1 MCGVSIAHIISS
13 VVVQRPV
20 NRLGRM
26 AAVNGISASRRF
38 LRTRIRT
45 GVVRSR
51 NSLVPAIQM
60 TVCAV
65 GAYAFAEYILGHS
78 GPLFAATSSLIAL
91 GFSREPRLRRVMEVG
106 LGCTIGI
113 AVGDLLLHWLGGDIW
128 VAAVVLLFSILL
140 ARFLDSG
147 NIFTTQLALQSLLV
161 VLLPAP
167 AGGPF
172 TRSIDAVVGGLFAL
186 LVTVLMP
193 KDPRREPR
201 KDVQKLLHELAEVL
215 RDCASAL
222 TNSDSTEAW
231 HALVRGRNCQPLVD
245 AMRQSLRA
253 SGEVA
258 TLAPAY
264 RRYRDEIDRL
274 EQSLDYIDLALRN
287 SRVFARRLTSAI
299 NHAALSDEAT
309 ESIAEVLQETAAA
322 IDELSLGL
330 AEVHE
335 GARRAH
341 LRTSRLEL
349 TEIAGRLHPR
359 LLDVQRLEGE
369 TVVMLFRPL
378 MVDLLEATGMDS
390 KEARDILPPL

>member
-1 MCGVSIAHIISS
+1 M
-13 VVVQRPV
+13 PV
-20 NRLGRM
+20 NRLERM
-26 AAVNGISASRRF
+26 AQPTGISASRRF

-65 GAYAFAEYILGHS
+65 GAYAFAEYVLGHS

-113 AVGDLLLHWLGGDIW
+113 AVGDLLRHWLGGEIW
-128 VAAVVLLFSILL
+128 VAAVVLLVSILL

-147 NIFTTQLALQSLLV
+147 NIFTTQLGLQSLLV

-172 TRSIDAVVGGLFAL
+172 TRSIDAIVGGLFAL
-186 LVTVLMP
+186 LFTVLVP

-264 RRYRDEIDRL
+264 RRHRDEIGRL

-309 ESIAEVLQETAAA
+309 ENIAEVLQETAAA

-330 AEVHE
+330 AEMHE
-335 GARRAH
+335 GVRRAH

-359 LLDVQRLEGE
+359 MLDVQRLEGE

>member
-1 MCGVSIAHIISS
+1 M
-13 VVVQRPV
+13 
-20 NRLGRM
+20 
-26 AAVNGISASRRF
+26 
-38 LRTRIRT
+38 
-45 GVVRSR
+45 VRSR

-65 GAYAFAEYILGHS
+65 GAYAFAEYVLGHS

-113 AVGDLLLHWLGGDIW
+113 AVGDLLRHWLGGDIW
-128 VAAVVLLFSILL
+128 VAAVVLLISILL

-147 NIFTTQLALQSLLV
+147 NIFTTQLGLQSLLV

-172 TRSIDAVVGGLFAL
+172 TRSIDAIVGGLFAL
-186 LVTVLMP
+186 LFTVLVP

-264 RRYRDEIDRL
+264 RRHRDEIGRL

-309 ESIAEVLQETAAA
+309 ENIAEVLQETAAA

-330 AEVHE
+330 AEMHE
-335 GARRAH
+335 GVRRAH

-359 LLDVQRLEGE
+359 MLDVQRLEGE

>member
-1 MCGVSIAHIISS
+1 
-13 VVVQRPV
+13 
-20 NRLGRM
+20 M

-274 EQSLDYIDLALRN
+274 EQSLDYNDLALRN

-349 TEIAGRLHPR
+349 SEIAGRLHPR

>member
-1 MCGVSIAHIISS
+1 MI
-13 VVVQRPV
+13 
-20 NRLGRM
+20 
-26 AAVNGISASRRF
+26 
-38 LRTRIRT
+38 
-45 GVVRSR
+45 RSR
-51 NSLVPAIQM
+51 NSFVPAIQM

-65 GAYAFAEYILGHS
+65 GAYAFAEKILGHH

-186 LVTVLMP
+186 LVTILMP

-201 KDVQKLLHELAEVL
+201 RDVQKLLHELAEVL
-215 RDCASAL
+215 RECAGAL
-222 TNSDSTEAW
+222 VNSDSTQAW
-231 HALVRGRNCQPLVD
+231 HALIRGRNCQPLVD
-245 AMRQSLRA
+245 TMRQSLRA

-264 RRYRDEIDRL
+264 RRHRDELDRL
-274 EQSLDYIDLALRN
+274 KQSLDFIDLALRN

-309 ESIAEVLQETAAA
+309 DSIAEVLQETAAA

-330 AEVHE
+330 AESHDGV
-335 GARRAH
+335 RRAH
-341 LRTSRLEL
+341 LRTARRDLS
-349 TEIAGRLHPR
+349 EIALRLHPK
-359 LLDVQRLEGE
+359 LLEVQRLEGE

-378 MVDLLEATGMDS
+378 MVDLLEATGMDAD
-390 KEARDILPPL
+390 EARDVLPAL

>member
-1 MCGVSIAHIISS
+1 
-13 VVVQRPV
+13 
-20 NRLGRM
+20 M
-26 AAVNGISASRRF
+26 APATGISASRRF
-38 LRTRIRT
+38 LRARIRT
-45 GVVRSR
+45 GLVRSR

-65 GAYAFAEYILGHS
+65 SAYAFAEYVLGHS

-91 GFSREPRLRRVMEVG
+91 GFSREPRLRRVVEVG

-113 AVGDLLLHWLGGDIW
+113 AVGDLLRHWLGGDIW
-128 VAAVVLLFSILL
+128 VAAVVLLISILL

-147 NIFTTQLALQSLLV
+147 NIFTTQLGLQSLLV
-161 VLLPAP
+161 VLLDAP

-172 TRSIDAVVGGLFAL
+172 TRSIDAIVGGMFAL
-186 LVTVLMP
+186 LVTVLVP

-264 RRYRDEIDRL
+264 RRHRDEIDRL

-309 ESIAEVLQETAAA
+309 ENIAEVLQETAAA
-322 IDELSLGL
+322 IEELSLGL
-330 AEVHE
+330 AEMHE
-335 GARRAH
+335 GARHAH

>member
-1 MCGVSIAHIISS
+1 MPAAESIT
-13 VVVQRPV
+13 
-20 NRLGRM
+20 
-26 AAVNGISASRRF
+26 ASRQF
-38 LRTRIRT
+38 LGGRIRT

-78 GPLFAATSSLIAL
+78 GPLFAATSSLLAL
-91 GFSREPRLRRVMEVG
+91 GFSRDPRLRRVVEVG

-113 AVGDLLLHWLGGDIW
+113 AVGDMLLHWLGSGIW
-128 VAAVVLLFSILL
+128 QAAVVLLFSILL

-147 NIFTTQLALQSLLV
+147 TIFTTQLGLQSLLV

-167 AGGPF
+167 DGGPF

-186 LVTVLMP
+186 LITVLIP

-201 KDVQKLLHELAEVL
+201 KDVRKLLHELAEVL
-215 RDCASAL
+215 RECGQAMSD
-222 TNSDSTEAW
+222 SDSTKAW

-245 AMRQSLRA
+245 AMRQTLRA
-253 SGEVA
+253 SDEVA

-264 RRYRDEIDRL
+264 RRHRDELDRL
-274 EQSLDYIDLALRN
+274 AQSLDYIDLALRN

-309 ESIAEVLQETAAA
+309 ANIAAVLDETANA

-330 AEVHE
+330 AETQE

-341 LRTSRLEL
+341 LRAARQDLS
-349 TEIAGRLHPR
+349 EIALRLHPR

-378 MVDLLEATGMDS
+378 MVDLLEATGMDPR
-390 KEARDILPPL
+390 EARDMLPEL

>member
-1 MCGVSIAHIISS
+1 
-13 VVVQRPV
+13 
-20 NRLGRM
+20 M

>member
-1 MCGVSIAHIISS
+1 MI
-13 VVVQRPV
+13 
-20 NRLGRM
+20 
-26 AAVNGISASRRF
+26 
-38 LRTRIRT
+38 
-45 GVVRSR
+45 RSR
-51 NSLVPAIQM
+51 NSLIPAIQM

-65 GAYAFAEYILGHS
+65 GAYAFAEYVLGHS

-91 GFSREPRLRRVMEVG
+91 GFSREPRLRRVLEVG

-113 AVGDLLLHWLGGDIW
+113 AVGDLLLHWLGAGIW
-128 VAAVVLLFSILL
+128 QAAVVLLFSILL

-167 AGGPF
+167 SGGPF

-186 LVTVLMP
+186 LVTTLAP

-215 RDCASAL
+215 RECAGAL
-222 TNSDSTEAW
+222 INSDSTQAW
-231 HALVRGRNCQPLVD
+231 HALIRGRNCQPLVD
-245 AMRQSLRA
+245 GMRQSLRA

-264 RRYRDEIDRL
+264 RRHRDELDRL
-274 EQSLDYIDLALRN
+274 KQSLDFIDLALRN

-309 ESIAEVLQETAAA
+309 ENIAEVLQETAAA

-330 AEVHE
+330 AETHD

-341 LRTSRLEL
+341 LRTARQDLS
-349 TEIAGRLHPR
+349 EIALRLHPK
-359 LLDVQRLEGE
+359 LLEVQRLEGE
-369 TVVMLFRPL
+369 TVVMLYRPL
-378 MVDLLEATGMDS
+378 MVDLLEATGMDAR
-390 KEARDILPPL
+390 EARDVLPAL

>member
-1 MCGVSIAHIISS
+1 
-13 VVVQRPV
+13 
-20 NRLGRM
+20 M
-26 AAVNGISASRRF
+26 AAVKGLSRGKKF
-38 LRTRIRT
+38 LRTRART
-45 GVVRSR
+45 GLVRSR

-113 AVGDLLLHWLGGDIW
+113 AVGDLLLHWLGSDIW
-128 VAAVVLLFSILL
+128 VAAVVLLVSILL

-147 NIFTTQLALQSLLV
+147 NIFTTQLGLQSLLV

-172 TRSIDAVVGGLFAL
+172 TRSLDAVVGGVFAL
-186 LVTVLMP
+186 LVTVLVP

-201 KDVQKLLHELAEVL
+201 QDVRKLLHELAEVL
-215 RDCASAL
+215 RECADAMIH
-222 TNSDSTEAW
+222 SDSTQAW
-231 HALVRGRNCQPLVD
+231 HALIRGRNCQPLVD
-245 AMRQSLRA
+245 RMRQTLRA

-264 RRYRDEIDRL
+264 RRHRDELADL
-274 EQSLDYIDLALRN
+274 EHSLDFIDLALRN

-299 NHAALSDEAT
+299 NHAALTDEAT
-309 ESIAEVLQETAAA
+309 DNISEALQETAAA
-322 IDELSLGL
+322 VDELTVALSELND
-330 AEVHE
+330 

-341 LRTSRLEL
+341 LRVARQEL
-349 TEIAGRLHPR
+349 TLVASRLHPR
-359 LLDVQRLEGE
+359 MLDVHRLEGE

-378 MVDLLEATGMDS
+378 MVDLLEASGMEPQ
-390 KEARDILPPL
+390 EARAVLPPL